1 MGTKLSKYGMQFLKQ
16 NEGFRNRVYLDTVGV
31 RTVGVG
37 ISQHAWAGIG
47 PVGTYYSTKF
57 LDNKFNEIATKYHNG
72 VMKFKPKNQ
81 GQYDALFSF
90 VWNLGPGTYDTY
102 GPNWNLPSDF
112 DLFHNPPEITGRRNR
127 EKNLYINGSKKP
139 IGKGSGGSTSEKN
152 NDNGGSGS
160 KAPDKVVEKGLDKL
174 GKKVLSDA
182 VKKAIKAINA
192 IIDNIK
198 KKLAIRQYSLS
209 SDKLGYS
216 VQTNKNAWFTTT
228 ELGYN
233 DLIIKFTPKTDALLK
248 KIKDDFT
255 NATDKL
261 KEATEKVTVSGD
273 KGGKDKGGATSSS
286 GSGSSS
292 GGSFTKKNY
301 DFVRR
306 NKGKAFN
313 IDGAYGAQCFDLVGA
328 LNKYIWHKTGKGWQ
342 ANGMPAGM
350 NAWAIP
356 YAVDGNRPNGSKEVK
371 YNGQK
376 IPVGSVVFFTGGVG
390 GYGHV
395 AVQAE
400 EQGYFY
406 GQNQTPGLWG
416 APITKNNLSYMVNRI
431 NYFWC

>member
-47 PVGTYYSTKF
+47 PVGTYYTTEF
-57 LDNKFNEIATKYHNG
+57 LDNKFNEIATAYHNG
-72 VMKFKPKNQ
+72 VMKFNPKNQ

-112 DLFHNPPEITGRRNR
+112 DLFHNPPEITARRNR
-127 EKNLYINGSKKP
+127 EKNLYINGSKAP
-139 IGKGSGGSTSEKN
+139 IGKGSGGSTSGKKN
-152 NDNGGSGS
+152 TSGGSGS
-160 KAPDKVVEKGLDKL
+160 KAPDKVVSKGIDDL
-174 GKKVLSDA
+174 GKKVLGDA
-182 VKKAIKAINA
+182 IKKATAVIDSIV
-192 IIDNIK
+192 DNIK
-198 KKLAIRQYSLS
+198 NKLQIRQYSLS

-216 VQTNKNAWFTTT
+216 TQTNKNAWFTTT

-233 DLIIKFTPKTDALLK
+233 DLQIKFTPKTNELLK
-248 KIKDDFT
+248 KLKDDFLSDV
-255 NATDKL
+255 NNL
-261 KEATEKVTVSGD
+261 KNTTQKVTMPSSS
-273 KGGKDKGGATSSS
+273 GGKDKGGSTSSGG
-286 GSGSSS
+286 GSIS

-306 NKGKAFN
+306 NLGKAFN
-313 IDGAYGAQCFDLVGA
+313 IDGAFGAQCFDLVGA

-342 ANGMPAGM
+342 ANGMPVGM

-371 YNGQK
+371 YTGQK

-416 APITKNNLSYMVNRI
+416 APISKANLSYMINRI

>member
-1 MGTKLSKYGMQFLKQ
+1 ML
-16 NEGFRNRVYLDTVGV
+16 FR
-31 RTVGVG
+31 
-37 ISQHAWAGIG
+37 S
-47 PVGTYYSTKF
+47 
-57 LDNKFNEIATKYHNG
+57 
-72 VMKFKPKNQ
+72 
-81 GQYDALFSF
+81 
-90 VWNLGPGTYDTY
+90 
-102 GPNWNLPSDF
+102 
-112 DLFHNPPEITGRRNR
+112 
-127 EKNLYINGSKKP
+127 
-139 IGKGSGGSTSEKN
+139 
-152 NDNGGSGS
+152 
-160 KAPDKVVEKGLDKL
+160 
-174 GKKVLSDA
+174 
-182 VKKAIKAINA
+182 
-192 IIDNIK
+192 
-198 KKLAIRQYSLS
+198 
-209 SDKLGYS
+209 
-216 VQTNKNAWFTTT
+216 
-228 ELGYN
+228 
-233 DLIIKFTPKTDALLK
+233 
-248 KIKDDFT
+248 

-371 YNGQK
+371 YKGQK

-395 AVQAE
+395 AVQGE

>member
-1 MGTKLSKYGMQFLKQ
+1 MGTKLSKYGMEFLKQ

-37 ISQHAWAGIG
+37 ISQHAWPGIG
-47 PVGTYYSTKF
+47 GVGTYYTTEF
-57 LDNKFNEIATKYHNG
+57 LDNKFNEIATQYHNG
-72 VMKFKPKNQ
+72 VMKFNPKNQ

-90 VWNLGPGTYDTY
+90 VWNLGPGTYETY
-102 GPNWNLPSDF
+102 GPNWNMPSDF
-112 DLFHNPPEITGRRNR
+112 DLFHTPPEIIGRRNK

-139 IGKGSGGSTSEKN
+139 IGKGSGGSTSGKGN
-152 NDNGGSGS
+152 NSGGSGS
-160 KAPDKVVEKGLDKL
+160 KAPDKVVEEGLNKL
-174 GKKVLSDA
+174 GQKVLDDSI
-182 VKKAIKAINA
+182 KKAKEVMNA
-192 IIDNIK
+192 IIDGIK
-198 KKLAIRQYSLS
+198 KKLRIRQYSLS

-216 VQTNKNAWFTTT
+216 TQTNKNAWFTTT

-233 DLIIKFTPKTDALLK
+233 DLQIKFTPKTDELLK
-248 KIKDDFT
+248 KLKDEFSGSVG
-255 NATDKL
+255 KL
-261 KEATEKVTVSGD
+261 KEAKEKVTKPGGS
-273 KGGKDKGGATSSS
+273 GGKDKGGST
-286 GSGSSS
+286 GSGGGGGSTS
-292 GGSFTKKNY
+292 GSFTKKNY

-306 NKGKAFN
+306 NKGKAFDM
-313 IDGAYGAQCFDLVGA
+313 DGAYGAQCFDLVGA
-328 LNKYIWHKTGKGWQ
+328 MNKYIWHKTGKGWQ
-342 ANGMPAGM
+342 SNGMPTGM

-356 YAVDGNRPNGSKEVK
+356 FAVDGNRPNGSKEVK
-371 YNGQK
+371 YTGQK

-416 APITKNNLSYMVNRI
+416 APISKNNLSYMIGNI